1 MRCRKGPVCVDK
13 KMTCTVCSW
22 YQSLQSQHARM
33 SGRLV
38 RSKST
43 DFSGRHP
50 RHARPWQQTHTPP
63 QPPQLGPRRPAA
75 LVKRAQSVNW
85 LENVYGGV
93 CLLDRSS
100 LGTLFSFYAG
110 ELLASLNSLL
120 LLPCLPL
127 FSASKHLKMLLDS
140 PVMSNISGAVTAG
153 VRSVGGSGVAGGG
166 NADEAGFGGGGG
178 PAGLI
183 TSSR

>member
-1 MRCRKGPVCVDK
+1 MQLVPVAAVPARSHVRPPCPEQVDRFQRPAPEAREAVAADAHAAAAAAVGPQAPGGAREAGPVC
-13 KMTCTVCSW
+13 
-22 YQSLQSQHARM
+22 QLARE
-33 SGRLV
+33 RV
-38 RSKST
+38 RWRVST
-43 DFSGRHP
+43 RSFVFGDF
-50 RHARPWQQTHTPP
+50 
-63 QPPQLGPRRPAA
+63 
-75 LVKRAQSVNW
+75 V
-85 LENVYGGV
+85 
-93 CLLDRSS
+93 
-100 LGTLFSFYAG
+100 FSFYAG
-110 ELLASLNSLL
+110 ELLLASLNSLL